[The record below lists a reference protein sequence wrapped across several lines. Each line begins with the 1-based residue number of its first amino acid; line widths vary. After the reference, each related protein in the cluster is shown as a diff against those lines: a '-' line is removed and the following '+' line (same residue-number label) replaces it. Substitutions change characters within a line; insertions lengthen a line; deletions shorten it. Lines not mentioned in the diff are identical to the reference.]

1 MKLERKMR
9 FLYIQVISGTINVI
23 GQNNIIIVSNEV
35 LASNDENKEK
45 ENISKDIEVKEN
57 KSQKLKGEGKKGKSV
72 VKLLFYIA
80 FSSCYHT
87 CNYTQQRLIK
97 GQKNI

>member
-57 KSQKLKGEGKKGKSV
+57 KS
-72 VKLLFYIA
+72 
-80 FSSCYHT
+80 
-87 CNYTQQRLIK
+87 
-97 GQKNI
+97 